1 MNAARPRILL
11 ALLAALPLLCGTVAA
26 AYAATV
32 TGIVV
37 DRAGKPVELANVAV
51 PSLKKG
57 AVTDAAGRFT
67 IELPDGAVAA
77 LEVTQMGYQ
86 RARLEVTPGATAGEL
101 RIVLF
106 DEPVPVAEVV
116 VTASSFGKVG
126 KSEGATLRRMD
137 VLTTPGGAAD
147 VFQALRALP
156 GINAPDEGAALYVR
170 GGDPHE
176 TLIRIDGGVI
186 GHPYHYEGASGGLFS
201 AFDTYM
207 LKSAFFSSGG
217 FSAKY
222 GGVLSGVL
230 DIETQDPL
238 NLRTVSV
245 GANIA
250 GAGVSSSWSLV
261 PDRLSLVGSL
271 RFSDIHMLEK
281 LYGSASE
288 YVSVPASRDAAGKLI
303 YRYSR
308 TGKATLMVLGAG
320 DHVGVISDYRNF
332 TGTYDRRS
340 HNHFAAVQFSDA
352 IGTRL
357 SLRGQIAQQRYRTGW
372 TFGPNDVVERE
383 RNSQAN
389 LDAVW
394 ALSPGHEVSFG
405 TNLGREDTRL
415 DGVYAADSTD
425 FGAGAPVRIRS
436 ARPVVDG
443 AGFYLEDKLRVW
455 GPIYATIGGRVDHL
469 STPDVWTADPRGALA
484 WRIDGHQTAR
494 VAAGRYHQPVQP
506 QYLDPVYGNPRLEP
520 LAADHVIAGYEWKSE
535 FVNVRL
541 EAFRKDYRKLV
552 TNSAATWYSNE
563 GHGFARGFDVFTR
576 GTVDRLSGWI
586 SYGFL
591 DTRRKELDDPREVPA
606 TYGVRHSAT
615 VVGNYQLSSRWQ
627 VGGRYSWS
635 SGRVYTPV
643 VGREFDAARQIWRPI
658 EGESH
663 SARMPDYHR
672 LDVRATRLFSLPAGA
687 GLPSSSVCVL
697 YVEAMNVLGI
707 ENILDYS
714 YSADYASRV
723 EQESYFSRR
732 LLVAGFGLS
741 W

>member
-1 MNAARPRILL
+1 MSSTLRRVGL
-11 ALLAALPLLCGTVAA
+11 AVLAVLAVAA
-26 AYAATV
+26 SQAPPAGAATV
-32 TGIVV
+32 SGIVV

-51 PSLKKG
+51 AALKKG

-67 IELPDGAVAA
+67 LELPAGATAIEVA
-77 LEVTQMGYQ
+77 QMGYQ
-86 RARLEVTPGATAGEL
+86 RARLELTVDDAPREV
-101 RIVLF
+101 RIVLL

-116 VTASSFGKVG
+116 VAASSFGKVG

-156 GINAPDEGAALYVR
+156 SINAPDEGAALYVR

-176 TLIRIDGGVI
+176 TLIRLDGGVI

-230 DIETQDPL
+230 DIETQDPM
-238 NLRTVSV
+238 NLKTVSV

-250 GAGVSSSWSLV
+250 GAGVSSSWALI
-261 PDRLSLVGSL
+261 PDKLSFVGSM

-288 YVSVPASRDAAGKLI
+288 YVSVPASRDAAGKLL
-303 YRYSR
+303 YRYSP
-308 TGKATLMVLGAG
+308 TGKVALMYLGSG
-320 DHVGVISDYRNF
+320 DHVGVISTYRNF
-332 TGTYDRRS
+332 SGTYDQRS
-340 HNHFAAVQFSDA
+340 RNAFTALQFSDA

-357 SLRGQIAQQRYRTGW
+357 SLRGQVAAQRYRTGW
-372 TFGPNDVVERE
+372 TFGPNDVVQRE
-383 RNSQAN
+383 RNTQAN

-394 ALSPGHEVSFG
+394 AVSPGHEISFG
-405 TNLGREDTRL
+405 ANLQREDAGLSGTF
-415 DGVYAADSTD
+415 AADSTD
-425 FGAGAPVRIRS
+425 FGAGAPTRFQD
-436 ARPVVDG
+436 ARPIVDD
-443 AGFYLEDKLRVW
+443 AGLYVEDKLRVW
-455 GPIYATIGGRVDHL
+455 GPLYATFGGRVDHV
-469 STPDVWTADPRGALA
+469 SPPDVWTVDPRAALA
-484 WRIDGHQTAR
+484 WRIDGQQTAR
-494 VAAGRYHQPVQP
+494 IAAGRYHQPVQSK
-506 QYLDPVYGNPRLEP
+506 YLDPVYGNPRLEP

-535 FVNVRL
+535 FANVRV

-552 TNSAATWYSNE
+552 TNDATTWFANQ

-576 GTVDRLSGWI
+576 GTLHRLSGWI
-586 SYGFL
+586 SYGYL

-615 VVGNYQLSSRWQ
+615 LVGTYQLSSQWQ
-627 VGGRYSWS
+627 VGARYGWS

-643 VGREFDAARQIWRPI
+643 VGREFDPTRQIWRPI

-663 SARMPDYHR
+663 SGLMPAYHR
-672 LDVRATRLFSLPAGA
+672 LDVRATRLFSMPAGA
-687 GLPSSSVCVL
+687 GLPASSVCVL
-697 YVEAMNVLGI
+697 YLEAMNVLGI
-707 ENILDYS
+707 ENILEYTYSEDYR
-714 YSADYASRV
+714 YRY
-723 EQESYFSRR
+723 EEESYFSRR